1 MLQYPISLLSASA
14 LIEGGIEALVAFYES
29 DIELSEG
36 RDLDEEEIVSL
47 EDKAHIAFAGVIE
60 DIKDLMG
67 ISKVHL
73 PSPVSS
79 SFPVDLLI
87 SGGLENLSGV
97 DSGGAGQRYSD
108 FLSVGQK
115 LSLEQF
121 ICGCR

>member
-67 ISKVHL
+67 ISKVCIYLLLYPQWSHL
-73 PSPVSS
+73 TCYSQ
-79 SFPVDLLI
+79 VDL
-87 SGGLENLSGV
+87 
-97 DSGGAGQRYSD
+97 RT
-108 FLSVGQK
+108 
-115 LSLEQF
+115 
-121 ICGCR
+121 CREWIQAVLANDTQTF